1 MKPLIIDSSWTE
13 RFLPDPPREKDN
25 RPPFRRDRGRILH
38 SAAFRCLQAKT
49 QIHAIGE
56 NDFYRTRLT
65 HSLEV
70 AQIGSSLVAQL
81 KFLETFESISQTL
94 N

>member
-1 MKPLIIDSSWTE
+1 MGEFYIQ
-13 RFLPDPPREKDN
+13 PP
-25 RPPFRRDRGRILH
+25 
-38 SAAFRCLQAKT
+38 FRCLQAKT

-81 KFLETFESISQTL
+81 KFLETVESLSQTL
-94 N
+94 NIDKNELQKQLKTFITE